1 MGRLRTGVGVD
12 KIKGAEPSQFSPN
25 ERHEIKAGLTGRLDE
40 DPQKIIQMAVTRKS
54 HEDIRERQKPG
65 RFPEYCIIHVSAPSV
80 HLHRT
85 RAQPAAE
92 IIELNIR
99 MVRQQ

>member
-1 MGRLRTGVGVD
+1 
-12 KIKGAEPSQFSPN
+12 
-25 ERHEIKAGLTGRLDE
+25 
-40 DPQKIIQMAVTRKS
+40 MAVTRKS
-54 HEDIRERQKPG
+54 HEDIRKRQKPG
-65 RFPEYCIIHVSAPSV
+65 RFPEYCIVHVSAPSV

-92 IIELNIR
+92 IIELHIR